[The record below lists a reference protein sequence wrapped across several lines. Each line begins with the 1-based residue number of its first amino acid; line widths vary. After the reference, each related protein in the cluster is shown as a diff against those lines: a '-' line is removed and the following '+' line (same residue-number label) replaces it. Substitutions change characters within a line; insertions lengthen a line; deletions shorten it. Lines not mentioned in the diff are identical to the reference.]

1 MKKDKNH
8 VFTFTNQHFSTFSHG
23 FGGQR
28 ERGKGKKG
36 IMERERKKGLDRERE
51 IGKGKEVR
59 GKRERDR
66 RHGEGGRKQGRG

>member
-1 MKKDKNH
+1 MFLPLQISIFRPL
-8 VFTFTNQHFSTFSHG
+8 VMVL
-23 FGGQR
+23 GGNER
-28 ERGKGKKG
+28 DRGKGKKG